1 MTIPTGI
8 LARAF
13 LMVPVTLLVAVLS
26 LVWLIG
32 VIVPPA
38 RQYALDVG
46 KQTASMVRALTR

>member
-1 MTIPTGI
+1 M
-8 LARAF
+8 
-13 LMVPVTLLVAVLS
+13 TLLVAVLS